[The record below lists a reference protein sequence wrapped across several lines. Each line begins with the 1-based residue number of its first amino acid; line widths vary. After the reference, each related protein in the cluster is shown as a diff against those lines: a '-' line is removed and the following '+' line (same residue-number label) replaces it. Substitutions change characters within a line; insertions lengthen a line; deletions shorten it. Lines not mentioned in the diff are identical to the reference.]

1 MSMNPPRVVA
11 SCATCM
17 LSLAANQEQP
27 PPQPV
32 ETVEVAETNGSYSGD
47 LDEQTILRNRA
58 KMFGGRKKTPKS
70 P

>member
-1 MSMNPPRVVA
+1 MSFYPFL
-11 SCATCM
+11 
-17 LSLAANQEQP
+17 LSIAANQEQAAP
-27 PPQPV
+27 PPV
-32 ETVEVAETNGSYSGD
+32 ETVEVAQTNGGYSGD